1 MFLTLGG
8 PPHHRHLL
16 LRIGCRVISMHVP
29 GNDNDQTVQ
38 AHGDAATM
46 GNAGMRTEL
55 TDEQERG
62 DRLLIGMRLAEFEII
77 GYVGDGGFSIVYLA
91 WDHSLERQVALK
103 EYMPSSLASRSRGTG
118 VLPRSERHRDT
129 FEVGLKSFINEGKLL
144 AQFDH
149 PSLVKVYRFWEAHG
163 TAYMVMPY
171 YEGLTLKDT
180 VRAMSRPPDEA
191 WLRGLLDPLM
201 AALSVIHQAQCFH
214 RDIAPDN
221 VLLLAG
227 SGKPLLLDFGAARRV
242 IGDKTQALTVIL
254 KPGYAPVEQY
264 AEDSTMR
271 QGAWT
276 DVYAL
281 AAVIYWAITG
291 KTPPASMGRVLNDS
305 YVPLVQSVA
314 GRYSARFLSAID
326 RALIV
331 LPEKRTPSIER
342 LREEL
347 GLGAA
352 GVEAPH
358 AAPLTEDLEVTV
370 IRPIP
375 GPTSPRMGIEPDA
388 PPPTVNSHSTASR
401 VDSPKPQPQDMATAS
416 GGMRVWLLL
425 ASITVVAVGMGLW
438 WISQPSAPPASITA
452 GAPAPSIAPIPVA
465 RQESLSPVLP
475 TAPQLSP
482 PNAQTVLNQIDAGRD
497 ASIKLKATLAM
508 ERDGAT
514 RLQYQASEGGY
525 AYMLGSRTDN
535 NELVMLYPSPGGRP
549 AKLGT
554 GGKVTVILPTA
565 ADVQTYHLIWAR
577 ESRDLAAG
585 GWSMRGPDW
594 VRSLDTSVA
603 PNTAFTVW
611 GAPHCASRASRCDP
625 AYAMTQVTNMTNVT
639 MPAQGLGSMP
649 SANLKSPTP
658 APEKTAL
665 KRREN
670 SPRIEEKPPPK
681 HDDGLSAQCRELL
694 NRASLGDTGA
704 DLIEKMKTLRCG
716 N

>member
-1 MFLTLGG
+1 
-8 PPHHRHLL
+8 
-16 LRIGCRVISMHVP
+16 MHEP
-29 GNDNDQTVQ
+29 GNDDNQTVQ
-38 AHGDAATM
+38 AHGNAVSM
-46 GNAGMRTEL
+46 GNADMRAGS
-55 TDEQERG
+55 TDESERG
-62 DRLLIGMRLAEFEII
+62 DRLLIGVRLAEFEII

-103 EYMPSSLASRSRGTG
+103 EYMPSSLASRTHGTG
-118 VLPRSERHRDT
+118 VVPRSERHRDT

-149 PSLVKVYRFWEAHG
+149 PSLVKVYRFWEANG

-201 AALSVIHQAQCFH
+201 AALSVIHQVQCFH

-242 IGDKTQALTVIL
+242 IGDNTQALTVIL

-291 KTPPASMGRVLNDS
+291 KTPPASMGRILNDS
-305 YVPLVQSVA
+305 YVPLVQSMA
-314 GRYSARFLSAID
+314 GRYSARFLTAID

-352 GVEAPH
+352 WLEVPP
-358 AAPLTEDLEVTV
+358 AAPLPGALEVTV
-370 IRPIP
+370 IRPMLAP
-375 GPTSPRMGIEPDA
+375 AAPRMWIEPNTPSPAAD
-388 PPPTVNSHSTASR
+388 SHSTASP
-401 VDSPKPQPQDMATAS
+401 VDSPKPQPEDLATGS
-416 GGMRVWLLL
+416 GGKRLWLLL
-425 ASITVVAVGMGLW
+425 ASITALAVGMGLW
-438 WISQPSAPPASITA
+438 WISQPSAPLASITA
-452 GAPAPSIAPIPVA
+452 SAPAPGIAPVPEPRPASI
-465 RQESLSPVLP
+465 SPVLP
-475 TAPQLSP
+475 TAPQPLP
-482 PNAQTVLNQIDAGRD
+482 PPSAQTVLSQIDAGRD

-514 RLQYQASEGGY
+514 SLQYQASEGGY
-525 AYMLGSRTDN
+525 AYVLGSRMDT
-535 NELVMLYPSPGGRP
+535 NEMVMLYPSPGGRP

-554 GGKVTVILPTA
+554 GGKVNVLLPTA
-565 ADVQTYHLIWAR
+565 AGVQTYYLIWAR
-577 ESRDLAAG
+577 ESRDVAAAG
-585 GWSMRGPDW
+585 WSVRGTGWF
-594 VRSLDTSVA
+594 RSLESNTT
-603 PNTAFTVW
+603 PNTASTVW
-611 GAPHCASRASRCDP
+611 GTPQCAPRASRCDP
-625 AYAMTQVTNMTNVT
+625 AYAMTEVTNMTNVT
-639 MPAQGLGSMP
+639 MPAQGLRPMP
-649 SANLKSPTP
+649 SASLKSPTP

-670 SPRIEEKPPPK
+670 SPRTEEKPTPK
-681 HDDGLSAQCRELL
+681 NDDGLSAQCRELL
-694 NRASLGDTGA
+694 NRASLGDTGT

>member
-1 MFLTLGG
+1 
-8 PPHHRHLL
+8 
-16 LRIGCRVISMHVP
+16 MHEP
-29 GNDNDQTVQ
+29 GNDDNPTVQ
-38 AHGDAATM
+38 AHGDAVSM
-46 GNAGMRTEL
+46 GNAGMRAGS
-55 TDEQERG
+55 TDELERG

-103 EYMPSSLASRSRGTG
+103 EYMPSSLASRSHGTG

-129 FEVGLKSFINEGKLL
+129 FDVGLKSFINEGKLL

-291 KTPPASMGRVLNDS
+291 KTPPASMGRILKDS
-305 YVPLVQSVA
+305 YVPLVQSMA
-314 GRYSARFLSAID
+314 GRYSARFLTAID

-352 GVEAPH
+352 WVEMPP
-358 AAPLTEDLEVTV
+358 AAPLPGDLEVTV
-370 IRPIP
+370 IRPMLAP
-375 GPTSPRMGIEPDA
+375 AAPRMWIEPNTPSPAAD
-388 PPPTVNSHSTASR
+388 SHSTASP
-401 VDSPKPQPQDMATAS
+401 VDSPKPQPKDLATGS
-416 GGMRVWLLL
+416 GDKHLWLLL
-425 ASITVVAVGMGLW
+425 ASITALAVGMGLW
-438 WISQPSAPPASITA
+438 WVSQPSAPLASITA
-452 GAPAPSIAPIPVA
+452 SAPAPSIAPVPGPRPASV
-465 RQESLSPVLP
+465 SPVLP
-475 TAPQLSP
+475 TEPQPSP
-482 PNAQTVLNQIDAGRD
+482 PSVQTVLNQIDAGRD

-508 ERDGAT
+508 ERNGTT

-525 AYMLGSRTDN
+525 AYVLGSRTDT

-554 GGKVTVILPTA
+554 GGKVNVQLPTA
-565 ADVQTYHLIWAR
+565 AGVQTYYLIWAR
-577 ESRDLAAG
+577 ESRDLAAD
-585 GWSMRGPDW
+585 GWS
-594 VRSLDTSVA
+594 VRSTGWFRSLESNTA
-603 PNTAFTVW
+603 PNTASTVW
-611 GAPHCASRASRCDP
+611 GTPYCVPRASRCDP
-625 AYAMTQVTNMTNVT
+625 AYAMTEVTNMTNVT
-639 MPAQGLGSMP
+639 MPAQGLGPMP

-670 SPRIEEKPPPK
+670 SPRTEEKPTLK

>member
-1 MFLTLGG
+1 MNE
-8 PPHHRHLL
+8 PA
-16 LRIGCRVISMHVP
+16 
-29 GNDNDQTVQ
+29 NDDDRTVQ
-38 AHGDAATM
+38 AHGEAVSKR
-46 GNAGMRTEL
+46 NASLCPGS
-55 TDEQERG
+55 TDNPESG
-62 DRLLIGMRLAEFEII
+62 DRLPIGMRLAEFEII
-77 GYVGDGGFSIVYLA
+77 GYVGEGGFSIVYLA

-103 EYMPSSLASRSRGTG
+103 EYMPSSLASRSGGTR

-281 AAVIYWAITG
+281 AAVIYWAVTG

-305 YVPLVQSVA
+305 YVPLAQSAA
-314 GRYSARFLSAID
+314 GRYSARFLAAID

-331 LPEKRTPSIER
+331 LPEKRTPSIEQ
-342 LREEL
+342 LRDEL
-347 GLGAA
+347 GLGVAWP
-352 GVEAPH
+352 EAPP
-358 AAPLTEDLEVTV
+358 A
-370 IRPIP
+370 
-375 GPTSPRMGIEPDA
+375 A
-388 PPPTVNSHSTASR
+388 PPPEDLQVTIIRPMPMPPAPGIRIEPNAPSPAAMNQSTASR
-401 VDSPKPQPQDMATAS
+401 LASPKPQPQEMATAS
-416 GGMRVWLLL
+416 GGMRLWLSL
-425 ASITVVAVGMGLW
+425 ASIMVVAVGTGLW
-438 WISQPSAPPASITA
+438 WISQPSTPPASITA
-452 GAPAPSIAPIPVA
+452 SAPSPGIAPLPVPLPA
-465 RQESLSPVLP
+465 SPPPVLP
-475 TAPQLSP
+475 TAPQPSP
-482 PNAQTVLNQIDAGRD
+482 PSAQTVLTQIDAGRD
-497 ASIKLKATLAM
+497 ASIKLKATLVT
-508 ERDGAT
+508 ERNGAT

-525 AYMLGSRTDN
+525 AYVLGSRTGS
-535 NELVMLYPSPGGRP
+535 NELVMLYPPPGGRT
-549 AKLGT
+549 AKLST
-554 GGKVTVILPTA
+554 GGKVDLSLPSA
-565 ADVQTYHLIWAR
+565 VGVQTYYLLWAR
-577 ESRDLAAG
+577 ESRDLSES
-585 GWSMRGPDW
+585 GWFMRNTGW
-594 VRSLDTSVA
+594 IRSLETGYA
-603 PNTAFTVW
+603 PNAAATVW
-611 GAPHCASRASRCDP
+611 GAPHCVPRAKHCDP
-625 AYAMTQVTNMTNVT
+625 AYAMTEVTYMTNVT
-639 MPAQGLGSMP
+639 TPVQGPVLMP
-649 SANLKSPTP
+649 SDIPKSPAP
-658 APEKTAL
+658 AHEKTAS
-665 KRREN
+665 KRREKAL
-670 SPRIEEKPPPK
+670 PTEEKAYSK
-681 HDDGLSAQCRELL
+681 RDDGLSAQCRELL
-694 NRASLGDTGA
+694 NRASLGDTSA